1 MEQAVDLNLIL
12 GIIFGLLGIFLVVL
26 WIAVPFV
33 VFSMRKSLNETNR
46 RLEEILSR
54 RPEDIVNKR
63 LEEILLEL
71 KTLTTAMQT
80 QAAPIE
86 EKSKNRHQRHRVTQL
101 YRTPKE
107 EDPNK

>member
-1 MEQAVDLNLIL
+1 MELAFDLNLIL
-12 GIIFGLLGIFLVVL
+12 RIIFGLLGIFLVGL

-33 VFSMRKSLNETNR
+33 IFSMRKSLNETNR
-46 RLEEILSR
+46 RLEKILSI
-54 RPEDIVNKR
+54 RPEDILNKR
-63 LEEILLEL
+63 LEKILLEL
-71 KTLTTAMQT
+71 KTLSKSMRT

-86 EKSKNRHQRHRVTQL
+86 EKSENRRQRHTITQL

>member
-1 MEQAVDLNLIL
+1 MELAFDLNLIL
-12 GIIFGLLGIFLVVL
+12 RIIFGLLGIFLVGL

-33 VFSMRKSLNETNR
+33 IFSMRKSLNETNR
-46 RLEEILSR
+46 RLE
-54 RPEDIVNKR
+54 K
-63 LEEILLEL
+63 ILLEL
-71 KTLTTAMQT
+71 KTLSKAMRT

-86 EKSKNRHQRHRVTQL
+86 EKSENRRQRHTITQL